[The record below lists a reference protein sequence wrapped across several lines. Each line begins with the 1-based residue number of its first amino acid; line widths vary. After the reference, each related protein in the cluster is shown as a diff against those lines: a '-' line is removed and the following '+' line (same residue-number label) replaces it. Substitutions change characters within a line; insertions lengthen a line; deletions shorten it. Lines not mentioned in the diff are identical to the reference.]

1 MGKKKTQRQQDF
13 QKVKLKVGRKVLK
26 AQNETKITVKAKQI
40 VIKEQLKAKNHLQEA
55 TTRNRLTI
63 PELLVHLAHYN
74 PTMRY
79 EGISGLSELLT
90 RDSESVRN
98 RRGGGRRRRRRRRRR
113 KKKKKKRKRK
123 RRKKRKMSSSCNRS

>member
-26 AQNETKITVKAKQI
+26 SQNETKVTVKAKQI
-40 VIKEQLKAKNHLQEA
+40 VIKEQLRSKNNLQEA
-55 TTRNRLTI
+55 TTRKRLTI

-79 EGISGLSELLT
+79 EGIVGLSELVG
-90 RDSESVRN
+90 RDPEAVVKSISPVL
-98 RRGGGRRRRRRRRRR
+98 GR
-113 KKKKKKRKRK
+113 
-123 RRKKRKMSSSCNRS
+123 